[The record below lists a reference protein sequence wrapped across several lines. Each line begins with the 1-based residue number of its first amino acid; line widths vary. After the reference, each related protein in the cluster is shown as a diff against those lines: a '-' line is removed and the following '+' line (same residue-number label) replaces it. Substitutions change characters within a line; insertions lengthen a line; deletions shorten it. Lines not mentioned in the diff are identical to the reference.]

1 MKKVAYLFTI
11 VIAITLMS
19 FSCEKEDPIVPTL
32 EEQYSDWS
40 NLTWVSTDGVTA
52 QMNPDVYPRLEI
64 SISGDLV
71 TVTKKITVSTA
82 IIGKYTQADIS
93 GNTAIFTDVYEDY
106 NGTGSTL
113 TCTNVNVGSTQITLT
128 CLGNTYTLQ
137 IN

>member
-52 QMNPDVYPRLEI
+52 QMNPDIYPRLEI
-64 SISGDLV
+64 SISGDEGE
-71 TVTKKITVSTA
+71 ITHTINSVDYFWDSFSTM
-82 IIGKYTQADIS
+82 TIS
-93 GNTAIFTDVYEDY
+93 GNTVDFGSPANTTGTFTKSGDK
-106 NGTGSTL
+106 
-113 TCTNVNVGSTQITLT
+113 ITLT
-128 CLGNTYTLQ
+128 TKGLTITSHTYVLQ